1 MYRKT
6 RAPVRAA
13 RLMYRKARAPFRE
26 ARVTTVRVRRQE
38 AAVSTESPSASARP
52 TASTDPG
59 SAAST
64 DPGPTGVAPP
74 GPTGVGASGPAGVGA
89 PGPTGVGASGSTG
102 VWLIGARGSVAT
114 TAIAGCAAMSA
125 GLHPPTGLV
134 TETPPFSGTGLPT
147 LSSLVFGGHDTMEC
161 PLPKRAEHL
170 AAGGVLPHGLPAAVH
185 AELAAADAEI
195 RPGGPLPGDSR
206 TDDELITAFAEE
218 IRDFAHRHRLA
229 RVVVINVASTEPAV
243 VPGGS
248 VEGSGEGTSAPAGSA
263 SAAVRPGS
271 GSGGAGAGSV
281 GSGFGP
287 DGSGPGSGGL
297 ASGSTGAASAEGGLA
312 FGSGGG
318 TANSAGQA
326 LSPDAPASAERS
338 LTSADPALD
347 SAGSASAST
356 GLGTNSAA
364 SPRTDAESGLG
375 SPESAPASAEPP
387 PASTDRL
394 PPSSLYAAAALRA
407 GAPYVN
413 FTPSTGLHHPALT
426 DLAAASRLP
435 YAGRDGKTG
444 QTLLRSVLGPMF
456 AQRALAVR
464 AWSGTNLLGGGDGAA
479 LADPA
484 AAAAKNA
491 GKERVLAD
499 TLGTVPEGEVHIDDV
514 PALGD
519 WKTAWDHIAF
529 DGFLGTRMTLQTT
542 WQGCD
547 SALAAPLILDLARL
561 LARAHEAGLD
571 GPRPE
576 LAFYFKDP
584 DPGASSALP
593 DQHLA
598 LLAFAD
604 RLRETA

>member
-1 MYRKT
+1 M
-6 RAPVRAA
+6 
-13 RLMYRKARAPFRE
+13 
-26 ARVTTVRVRRQE
+26 
-38 AAVSTESPSASARP
+38 
-52 TASTDPG
+52 
-59 SAAST
+59 AAST
-64 DPGPTGVAPP
+64 GPGR
-74 GPTGVGASGPAGVGA
+74 
-89 PGPTGVGASGSTG
+89 TG

-134 TETPPFSGTGLPT
+134 TETPPFSGIGLPT

-170 AAGGVLPHGLPAAVH
+170 AAGGVLPHGLPTAVH

-195 RPGGPLPGDSR
+195 RTGGPLPGDSR

-218 IRDFAHRHRLA
+218 IRDFTHRHRLA
-229 RVVVINVASTEPAV
+229 RVVVINVASTEPAL
-243 VPGGS
+243 VPG
-248 VEGSGEGTSAPAGSA
+248 APAVGATGVGSA
-263 SAAVRPGS
+263 SAGSNSDSGLGSRSSLGSDSDSDSGLGSGLRS
-271 GSGGAGAGSV
+271 GSGGSGV
-281 GSGFGP
+281 G
-287 DGSGPGSGGL
+287 D
-297 ASGSTGAASAEGGLA
+297 AASA
-312 FGSGGG
+312 
-318 TANSAGQA
+318 
-326 LSPDAPASAERS
+326 
-338 LTSADPALD
+338 
-347 SAGSASAST
+347 SAGSAPTTPEPGPGSSAST
-356 GLGTNSAA
+356 
-364 SPRTDAESGLG
+364 
-375 SPESAPASAEPP
+375 PASAEPP
-387 PASTDRL
+387 PSSADRL

-413 FTPSTGLHHPALT
+413 FTPSTGLHHPALAA
-426 DLAAASRLP
+426 LAAASGLP
-435 YAGRDGKTG
+435 FAGRDGKTG

-604 RLRETA
+604 RLRETT